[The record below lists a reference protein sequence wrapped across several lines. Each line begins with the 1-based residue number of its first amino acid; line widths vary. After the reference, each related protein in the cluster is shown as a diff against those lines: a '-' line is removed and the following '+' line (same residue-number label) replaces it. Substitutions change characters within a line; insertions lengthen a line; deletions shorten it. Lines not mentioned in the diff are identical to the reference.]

1 MASCL
6 PRIARINPTSEK
18 IELEASSC
26 SWTISA
32 METLKTAEDSQTMKQ
47 NLLCCKHSCLSFLAL
62 GESDSIFLQYII
74 NPLLSIVFL

>member
-6 PRIARINPTSEK
+6 PRISRIDPTCEK
-18 IELEASSC
+18 IELEASSY

-62 GESDSIFLQYII
+62 EESNLIFMQYII
-74 NPLLSIVFL
+74 NPLLSLVFL